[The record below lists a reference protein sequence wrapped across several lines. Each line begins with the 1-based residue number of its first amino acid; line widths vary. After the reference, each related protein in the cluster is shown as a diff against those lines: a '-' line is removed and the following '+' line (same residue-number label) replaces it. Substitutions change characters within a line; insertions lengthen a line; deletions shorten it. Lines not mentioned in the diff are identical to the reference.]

1 MYELGFVLALVAVAI
16 IVLVLMYRRI
26 VWEHSE
32 KCDGFIF
39 HSSYPL
45 ETSESFDVILEDEG
59 RTFLIHD
66 GALVRGAGLYFD
78 ELRERDEHFHAIEF
92 VGDERPREGELAAEC
107 ERFWRG
113 ESSLIRRLLFMDADG
128 GPVEV
133 FSPEPGGAIPNF
145 QYKEFLLAAYRD
157 VDTRTASVSVDV
169 MNSREGQ

>member
-1 MYELGFVLALVAVAI
+1 MYELGFALALVAVAI
-16 IVLVLMYRRI
+16 IVLVLLYRRF

-32 KCDGFIF
+32 KWDGFIF

-45 ETSESFDVILEDEG
+45 ETSESFDVILKDEG
-59 RTFLIHD
+59 RTYLIHD

-92 VGDERPREGELAAEC
+92 VGDERPPAGELAAEC

-113 ESSLIRRLLFMDADG
+113 ESRLIRRLLFVDPDG
-128 GPVEV
+128 GPVQV

-145 QYKEFLLAAYRD
+145 HYKEFFLEACRD
-157 VDTRTASVSVDV
+157 VDAPSANDA
-169 MNSREGQ
+169 